1 MAEESQQ
8 TTARRTVLAGVGVVG
23 VAGVLAACSSS
34 GGSSSAAGAASTPAA
49 APSSSPAGG
58 DTSSAPAGGASSSA
72 PAGGSSSSAA
82 GGSGGGTVLAATSDI
97 PVGGGKVFADHKVVV
112 TQPSTGTFKA
122 FTAVCT
128 HAGCTVSSVAGGTIN
143 CPCHGSKFHI
153 ADGSVAGGPAP
164 SALAAETIAVSNGK
178 ITLS

>member
-23 VAGVLAACSSS
+23 VAGVLAACGSS
-34 GGSSSAAGAASTPAA
+34 GSSSSAAGAASTPAA
-49 APSSSPAGG
+49 DASSSPASS
-58 DTSSAPAGGASSSA
+58 DTSSAPAAGASSSS
-72 PAGGSSSSAA
+72 PAAASSSAA
-82 GGSGGGTVLAATSDI
+82 GGSAGGTVLAATSDI
-97 PVGGGKVFADHKVVV
+97 PEGGGKVFADHKVVV
-112 TQPSTGTFKA
+112 TQPSAGTFKA

-128 HAGCTVSSVAGGTIN
+128 HAGCTVSSVSGGTIN

-164 SALAAETIAVSNGK
+164 SPLAAQTIAVSGGQIK
-178 ITLS
+178 LS

>member
-23 VAGVLAACSSS
+23 AAGVLAACGSS
-34 GGSSSAAGAASTPAA
+34 GSSSSAAGAASTPAA
-49 APSSSPAGG
+49 DPSTTAAGG
-58 DTSSAPAGGASSSA
+58 DTSSA

-82 GGSGGGTVLAATSDI
+82 GGSGGGTVLGATSEI
-97 PVGGGKVFADHKVVV
+97 PEGGGKVFADQKVVV
-112 TQPSTGTFKA
+112 TQPSAGTFKA
-122 FTAVCT
+122 FTAICT
-128 HAGCTVSSVAGGTIN
+128 HMGCTVGSVSGGTIN

-164 SALAAETIAVSNGK
+164 SPLAAETIAVSGGQ

>member
-23 VAGVLAACSSS
+23 AAGVLAACGSS
-34 GGSSSAAGAASTPAA
+34 GSSSSAAGAASTPAA
-49 APSSSPAGG
+49 DPTTAAAGG
-58 DTSSAPAGGASSSA
+58 DTSSAPAAGA
-72 PAGGSSSSAA
+72 SSSAA
-82 GGSGGGTVLAATSDI
+82 GGSGGGTPLGATSEI
-97 PVGGGKVFADHKVVV
+97 PEGGGKVFADQKVVV

-122 FTAVCT
+122 FTAICT
-128 HAGCTVSSVAGGTIN
+128 HMGCTVGSVADGTIN

-164 SALAAETIAVSNGK
+164 SPLAAETIAVSNGH